1 MIKTEYDIFLRSP
14 HSKQTAII
22 ESKSKRKIIRA
33 GRRSGK
39 TVVCSQIAIKG
50 FLAGQRILYATPT
63 QEQVDTFWFEVKRAL
78 VEPIDAGIYNKNET
92 LHTIELPGTKQ
103 RIRAKTAWNADTLR
117 GDFCSLLILDEYQLM
132 NEEAW
137 EVVGAPML
145 LDNNGDA
152 IFIYTPPSLHSRST
166 TKARDPRHAAKLYKI
181 AEAKQKDSELKGEQ
195 PRWEVFHFTSLDNP
209 ILSKDALDEIASDMS
224 AVSYRQE
231 ILAEDLEDVPGAL
244 WTHALLDRTRKQLNE
259 VPALTRVVIGC
270 DPPGGAT
277 ECGIVTAGTAKIDGV
292 LHGYVLFDNSLRA
305 TPDIWAG
312 EILKAYNFAGAD
324 RVIGEKNYGG
334 DMVQNTIE
342 QAARSRNMTVSYKDT
357 VSTRGKAVRAEPIVA
372 LFEQG
377 RCHIVGDLP
386 LLEEELCGW
395 IPGETKESPNRL
407 DACVFALTELMITGK
422 DPNIRWL

>member
-1 MIKTEYDIFLRSP
+1 MVGMPKQEAIK
-14 HSKQTAII
+14 
-22 ESKSKRKIIRA
+22 KSNAKRKVIRA
-33 GRRSGK
+33 GRRGAK
-39 TVVCSQIAIKG
+39 TVTISQIAIENFLKG
-50 FLAGQRILYATPT
+50 RRELYATPT

-78 VEPIDAGIYNKNET
+78 AEPIDAGVFIKNET
-92 LHTIELPGTKQ
+92 LHTVEFPGSKQ

-117 GDFCSLLILDEYQLM
+117 GDYADDLILDEYQLM

-152 IFIYTPPSLHSRST
+152 IFIYTPPSLHSRSVS
-166 TKARDPRHAAKLYKI
+166 KARDPRHAAKLYKK
-181 AEAKQKDSELKGEQ
+181 AETLMQEALAKGEQ

-209 ILSKDALDEIASDMS
+209 HISAAALDEIASDMS

-244 WTHALLDRTRKQLNE
+244 WTHALLDRTRKMLSE

-305 TPDIWAG
+305 TPDLWAG
-312 EILKAYNFAGAD
+312 EILKAYTFAGAD

-342 QAARSRNMTVSYKDT
+342 QAARSRSMTVSYKD
-357 VSTRGKAVRAEPIVA
+357 VQATRGKAVRAEPVVA

-377 RCHIVGDLP
+377 RCHLVGDFP

-407 DACVFALTELMITGK
+407 DAMVWAITELMITGK
-422 DPNIRWL
+422 DPSIRWL